1 MIALTAFLHWWLVSL
16 RNSPKATLCLAIKMA
31 LTFLHGRFIYIS
43 CTMIE
48 LGVMKASWH
57 AKSIHYETMKFY
69 IRNLWWEKCPPY
81 FTDRTVV
88 FLHNGTLA
96 NHCPT
101 QHSKSW
107 STLNLRQTKLSHFLS
122 PNVSP
127 GDIHPH
133 FFMEPGAP
141 EVNDQTVTKYKELH
155 NW

>member
-31 LTFLHGRFIYIS
+31 LTFLHGRFIYTS

-69 IRNLWWEKCPPY
+69 IINLWWEKCPPY

-96 NHCPT
+96 NHCST
-101 QHSKSW
+101 QHSKSR
-107 STLNLRQTKLSHFLS
+107 STLNLRQTKLRATFQVQMYLLVTSTPTFLW
-122 PNVSP
+122 NL
-127 GDIHPH
+127 
-133 FFMEPGAP
+133 
-141 EVNDQTVTKYKELH
+141 ELLKFTIRQ
-155 NW
+155 